1 MKRFI
6 ILSGLLVSL
15 GWLPVNGQVAK
26 HGNRL
31 EAIPLKL
38 RSGLEDRLNLYV
50 KLMRSQDYVRWY
62 ELISDANFR
71 GRSRP
76 SQTEILTYQHKAK
89 SSGYKLIRFNPTSS
103 IFEEDIGAYKI
114 YGQAKQKTK
123 AGITNRELL
132 IYAWLQNGEWY
143 FSELLEELLE
153 TFGGVP
159 EPIKVE
165 APKIIE
171 RLPPQ

>member
-6 ILSGLLVSL
+6 ILSGLLVLL
-15 GWLPVNGQVAK
+15 GWLPVYGQSAK
-26 HGNRL
+26 PGNRL
-31 EAIPLKL
+31 EAIPLQL
-38 RSGLEDRLNLYV
+38 RARLEDRLNLYV
-50 KLMRSQDYVRWY
+50 KLLRSQDYVRWY

-76 SQTEILTYQHKAK
+76 SQAEILIYQHKVKA
-89 SSGYKLIRFNPTSS
+89 SGYKLLKFNPTSS
-103 IFEEDIGAYKI
+103 GYDEALGAYKI

-123 AGITNRELL
+123 GGTTNQELL
-132 IYAWLQNGEWY
+132 IYAWLQNGDWY

-153 TFGGVP
+153 TFGVDN

-165 APKIIE
+165 
-171 RLPPQ
+171 PPRS